1 MAITASDAR
10 KRFFPIIQQVNDDRT
25 PLEVVTRSGERV
37 YIVAADD
44 FESMAET
51 DYLLQSPANADRLLD
66 AVENVRNGHRLYRP
80 SPGEMHALLDD
91 ASGAV

>member
-10 KRFFPIIQQVNDDRT
+10 KRLFPIIQQVNDDRV
-25 PLEVVTRSGERV
+25 PVEVITRGGDRA

-44 FESMAET
+44 FEAMAET

-66 AVENVRNGHRLYRP
+66 AVENVRNRHRLYRP

-91 ASGAV
+91 ASAAA